1 MESPNNE
8 KTKSQLA
15 ISCHQMKPPVSEK
28 GYIKFFFQKVLGQ
41 NLIIKTLRFWI
52 SPSPQI
58 SSRVYYIYLKTECLV
73 AKGSLPLLILIFINK
88 RFVTLVYN
96 KTLF

>member
-15 ISCHQMKPPVSEK
+15 ISCHQMKLPVSGK

-41 NLIIKTLRFWI
+41 SLIIKTPLDFGDMTYLFC
-52 SPSPQI
+52 PLPK
-58 SSRVYYIYLKTECLV
+58 YLLEYITY
-73 AKGSLPLLILIFINK
+73 AYILTQ
-88 RFVTLVYN
+88 FVFTIY
-96 KTLF
+96 FCIPE